1 MARRQQT
8 RRERRRDR
16 TLRDRL
22 PALQEGPAD
31 AARPQ
36 ANPLAAL
43 GGRAIG
49 WTPLIEQLVTTA
61 QQQFHDAAPDG
72 SEAPVMTLP
81 SDAELERAVD
91 HAA

>member
-1 MARRQQT
+1 MARRRST

-22 PALQEGPAD
+22 PALQEGLVD
-31 AARPQ
+31 VARPQ

-43 GGRAIG
+43 GGFATG
-49 WTPLIEQLVTTA
+49 WTPVIDELVA
-61 QQQFHDAAPDG
+61 AGQQKFHEARSDAAGGTVVPLTA
-72 SEAPVMTLP
+72 EAETTR
-81 SDAELERAVD
+81 SID

>member
-1 MARRQQT
+1 MARRRQT

-22 PALQEGPAD
+22 PALQDGLAD

-43 GGRAIG
+43 GGRATG
-49 WTPLIEQLVTTA
+49 WTPLIEQFVTAA
-61 QQQFHDAAPDG
+61 QQQFHDAVPDG
-72 SEAPVMTLP
+72 SDAPVMTLP
-81 SDAELERAVD
+81 SDPELERAVD
-91 HAA
+91 RAA